1 MTELFINAL
10 MNELPDFLDFI
21 FLFED
26 SLLDFFGLFFVL
38 GSFCGELDFEFRYS
52 FGNMFGFRVEGREF
66 ILEDFVEGFGDDF
79 DFGFLLD
86 PFISEKI
93 SESYFESG
101 DFRVGIVET
110 VDGEFFK
117 LLDSGENIV
126 FGLLD
131 LFPLSFDVVDGGIE
145 CSNFVLELLD
155 DMLEFGLVVGD

>member
-1 MTELFINAL
+1 
-10 MNELPDFLDFI
+10 
-21 FLFED
+21 
-26 SLLDFFGLFFVL
+26 
-38 GSFCGELDFEFRYS
+38 
-52 FGNMFGFRVEGREF
+52 MFGFRVEGREF

-145 CSNFVLELLD
+145 CSNFVLELLN
-155 DMLEFGLVVGD
+155 DMLEFGLVVGDWVLDGD